1 MEEKNVLLR
10 ESVIEKYDYDKSK
23 NKLYELID
31 NYFIYELEFHYISP
45 PRITPS
51 YEIRYDS
58 NKDFNRSSKTESY
71 VINKITQEELLK
83 SFYDDLYIV
92 YNRLTLDELKY
103 FRNHFLKR
111 NAEYIIMHQM
121 HLNKR
126 GFDKIKRSCVIKMAI
141 FFKIAIVKW
150 V

>member
-1 MEEKNVLLR
+1 MEETNVLLG

-45 PRITPS
+45 PKITPS

-58 NKDFNRSSKTESY
+58 NKDFSRSSKTETY
-71 VINKITQEELLK
+71 VINKITQEEFLK
-83 SFYDDLYIV
+83 SFYDDLYII
-92 YNRLTLDELKY
+92 YQKLTLDELKY

-111 NAEYIIMHQM
+111 KSEYVIMNQM
-121 HLNKR
+121 NLNRR
-126 GFDKIKRSCVIKMAI
+126 GYDKIKRSCVIKMTI
-141 FFKIAIVKW
+141 FFKIAVAK
-150 V
+150 